1 MRTVQSKLF
10 RYCTIALCAA
20 VVANGCRLERSVL
33 PSIAY
38 AAPGEYCPGDT
49 VRASF
54 DYLGTETCRD
64 AMACAMQFPI
74 VTMTSTPESF
84 PPQSIQNYVGGV
96 SFVPVGDA
104 VTLNYAIDR
113 SPVTVLTSRSD
124 SRGVPINVERS
135 LPRTQT
141 QTIRRL
147 TGVVET
153 ELQHPGMCAGGTPV
167 NAPASLTGDSRR
179 SPNLRLTQLCNA
191 NGVAVSVTL
200 SGSAPG
206 VSYTQMLMPRDC
218 IDTSMPGVPAGIN
231 MSTNVEVSPLIADPS
246 TRCSATGPSTP
257 PPTLRTLARRSCG

>member
-20 VVANGCRLERSVL
+20 VVANGCRLERSPL

-135 LPRTQT
+135 IPRTQT

-147 TGVVET
+147 TGVIET
-153 ELQHPGMCAGGTPV
+153 ELQHTGMCSGATPM
-167 NAPASLTGDSRR
+167 NAPVSLTGDSRR
-179 SPNLRLTQLCNA
+179 SPNLRLTQLCSA
-191 NGVAVSVTL
+191 SGVPITVTL
-200 SGSAPG
+200 SGSASG
-206 VSYTQMLMPRDC
+206 ASYSQTLMPREC

-231 MSTNVEVSPLIADPS
+231 MSTNVEVSPLNPDPS
-246 TRCSATGPSTP
+246 TRCSATGPNNQ
-257 PPTLRTLARRSCG
+257 PPTLLTLARRSCG